1 MRAHINGAELVLDT
15 FGDPSDPPVLLIM
28 GGAASM
34 DRWEP
39 AFCERLAAA
48 GRHVIRYDHRDT
60 GGSTTYPPGEP
71 GYTADDLDADA
82 VGVLDHLGVE
92 RAALVGMSMGAGIA
106 QTIAVRRPERVAAL
120 ALLSTTSAGTGGPEL
135 PGMSDELKATFSG
148 EGEPEP
154 DWSDREAAIAYL
166 LEAERPYA
174 GGRGLDEAALRE
186 VIGLAYDRTPSPASA
201 NNHFM
206 VDGTSFAHERLAEIA
221 VPTLVVHGS
230 DDPMFP
236 PAHGEALAAAIPGAE
251 LLVLDGLGHEFP
263 RSVWDEV
270 LPALIEVTRP
280 RDGA

>member
-1 MRAHINGAELVLDT
+1 MRANINGAELVLDT

-48 GRHVIRYDHRDT
+48 GRYVIRYDHRDT

-135 PGMSDELKATFSG
+135 PGMSDELKAAFSG

-174 GGRGLDEAALRE
+174 GGRGLDDAALRE
-186 VIGLAYDRTPSPASA
+186 VIALAYDRTPSPASA

-206 VDGTSFAHERLAEIA
+206 VDGTPFAHERLAEIA

-263 RSVWDEV
+263 RSAWDEV

-280 RDGA
+280 RDGS